1 MDVGFTIFCVA
12 FGLFLMGAAIES
24 LNGYDERE
32 DES

>member
-1 MDVGFTIFCVA
+1 MDVGFTIYCVA

-24 LNGYDERE
+24 LQDKE